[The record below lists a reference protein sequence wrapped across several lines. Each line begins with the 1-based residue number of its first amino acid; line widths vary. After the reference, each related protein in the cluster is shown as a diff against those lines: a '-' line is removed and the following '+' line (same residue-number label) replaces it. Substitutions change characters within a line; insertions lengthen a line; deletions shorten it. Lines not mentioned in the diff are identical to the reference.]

1 VAAAAAR
8 RAPGER
14 VVASPLAKSMA
25 RNAGIDIAA
34 VGLGSGPNGRIIAKD
49 IEAALASGGL
59 PLASVAADIELDEYR
74 RGVADALTQ
83 AKREIPHY
91 YLTVDVDVTAL
102 LAMQDSLSSMSTDT
116 AAGISVDAL
125 VLKAASVVMR
135 DVPEVN
141 SAWMGSFIRQYENV
155 DINLAVPTEGGLV
168 SPVVHG
174 VQSTGIAELGAKMT
188 SLTEE
193 ANAGSLSEAALA
205 PGTFTVVNVGE
216 YGVRQLEAIVRPPQ
230 ACALSI
236 GSIDKRVVPSTDSAG
251 TTTFDAASIMSVTLS
266 CDHRVVDG
274 AVGAQWLKRFKEVV
288 ENPVSIVM

>member
-1 VAAAAAR
+1 
-8 RAPGER
+8 
-14 VVASPLAKSMA
+14 
-25 RNAGIDIAA
+25 
-34 VGLGSGPNGRIIAKD
+34 
-49 IEAALASGGL
+49 
-59 PLASVAADIELDEYR
+59 
-74 RGVADALTQ
+74 
-83 AKREIPHY
+83 
-91 YLTVDVDVTAL
+91 
-102 LAMQDSLSSMSTDT
+102 MQDSLSSMSTDT

-125 VLKAASVVMR
+125 VLKAASLVMR